1 MAACVIGER
10 DQWENNAQRIKAA
23 LAVEGAN
30 GDVRV
35 TQEGVSLNGVSAK
48 PGEALVWKTWG
59 DHVSHVHV
67 ADNDVVRLSMKEYEP
82 TDYPGV
88 SLVRL
93 YDNTEK

>member
-1 MAACVIGER
+1 MCRRGLPIKSWKRYPTMRTA
-10 DQWENNAQRIKAA
+10 NARS
-23 LAVEGAN
+23 VMC
-30 GDVRV
+30 
-35 TQEGVSLNGVSAK
+35 SLPAFTR
-48 PGEALVWKTWG
+48 WKVWG
-59 DHVSHVHV
+59 DQVSHVHV